1 MGAQQLEDYL
11 WHVLDENIALAR
23 VGEDVDVGL
32 KAAQTFDQAGVNSPY
47 HGLVVRMCD
56 GSEYQLPIMPSITP
70 GSLSQSNRR
79 SR

>member
-32 KAAQTFDQAGVNSPY
+32 KTAQTFDQAGV
-47 HGLVVRMCD
+47 
-56 GSEYQLPIMPSITP
+56 
-70 GSLSQSNRR
+70 
-79 SR
+79 